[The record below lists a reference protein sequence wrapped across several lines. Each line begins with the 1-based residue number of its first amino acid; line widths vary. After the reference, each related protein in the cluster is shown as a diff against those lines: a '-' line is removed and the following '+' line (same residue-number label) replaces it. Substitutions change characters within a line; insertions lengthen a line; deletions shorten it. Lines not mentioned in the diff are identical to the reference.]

1 MGDMGF
7 PSSAGIVD
15 APPVSEPLP
24 WYSVWVGVVAR
35 PSRDS
40 FRRILADPTARPARA
55 FTWVAAVGG
64 VFGLLRLLTSL
75 VGGADL
81 LRGVDLFG
89 AGNLGFLTSPLG
101 LAISA
106 PVLAVA
112 GLALGA
118 AILRGIAAFF
128 QGAGNYGDLVYC
140 LGAVA
145 APTNVVSG
153 LISLVTP
160 VAGGGMALISLA
172 VVIYTIV
179 LDVLAVDTVEK
190 FGTNRA
196 ALTVLAP
203 VAAAALFGL
212 CWVVNYFISAMSR
225 MGP

>member
-7 PSSAGIVD
+7 PSSAEVVD

-24 WYSVWVGVVAR
+24 WYSVWVRVVAH

-40 FRRILADPTARPARA
+40 FRSILADPTARPARA
-55 FTWVAAVGG
+55 FTWAAAVGG
-64 VFGLLRLLTSL
+64 AFGLLRLLMSL
-75 VGGADL
+75 VRGVDP

-89 AGNLGFLTSPLG
+89 PGNLGFLTSPLG

-106 PVLAVA
+106 PVLAAA
-112 GLALGA
+112 GLALSA

-128 QGAGNYGDLVYC
+128 RGVGNYADLVYC

-145 APTNVVSG
+145 APTSVVSG

-160 VAGGGMALISLA
+160 AAGGGMVLVSLA

-179 LDVLAVDTVEK
+179 LDVLAVETVEK
-190 FGTNRA
+190 LGTNRA

-203 VAAAALFGL
+203 VAAAGLFGL
-212 CWVVNYFISAMSR
+212 CWVVNYFISAMGR